1 MASARY
7 WRLVGLRTAGGGDLE
22 LFALHWYSAGTRSD
36 ASASL
41 TCSHTPA
48 SGALATLQGT
58 TPAQTVRFA
67 GADVASAGFWLQWDF
82 GAAVVIDGVRLGGV
96 DSARHLLRAQ
106 LEYRAADGRWLPALS
121 EALGD
126 WPFPGAGTL
135 DALREFDR
143 LAEQTTLLMR
153 FDDGMRD
160 LSFNAYTVGVNGAAT
175 LDASKAKSAPA
186 SLYLPGAAWLTPD
199 LACAPRGTEDWC
211 IEAWVNVPSYGSQ
224 VRQLWSQ
231 QLAGSYV
238 GLNFELRP
246 DGAMGLYVGSSSSN
260 QLYIYGT
267 TPIGTNVWRHV
278 AATRQGN
285 TFRLFQNGALAA
297 QGTLTLNYPNPISV
311 RIGREA
317 YVVTT
322 WDWVGNIDDL
332 RVTRGDARYTA
343 AFTPKS
349 WDFSPRGVQAV
360 SVSRLRTAAAA
371 EGYAPSCRSAGTVRS
386 ARDVEFGGLGRVFGT
401 TKAKGS
407 PNTPRKSRVRLLR
420 ERDGLLAREVWSD
433 PASGA
438 FEFTGVDA
446 GTRWV
451 VLAQDASG
459 AFWPAAASSF
469 DLEVLP

>member
-22 LFALHWYSAGTRSD
+22 LFALHWYSAGTRVD
-36 ASASL
+36 AGATL

-58 TPAQTVRFA
+58 SPAQTVRFA
-67 GADVASAGFWLQWDF
+67 AADVASGGFWLQWDF
-82 GAAVVIDGVRLGGV
+82 GAATVIDGVRLGGV
-96 DSARHLLRAQ
+96 DSARHPLRAQ

-126 WPFPGAGTL
+126 WLFPGAGTL

-153 FDDGMRD
+153 FDDGIRD
-160 LSFNAYTVGVNGAAT
+160 LSFNGYAVGVNGAAAV
-175 LDASKAKSAPA
+175 DASKARSAPA

-211 IEAWVNVPSYGSQ
+211 IEAWVNVASYGSQ

-231 QLAGSYV
+231 MHTAGYV
-238 GLNFELRP
+238 GFNFELRP
-246 DGAMGLYVGSSSSN
+246 DGAMGLYVGSSNSN

-297 QGTLTLNYPNPISV
+297 QGTLSLNYPAPISV
-311 RIGREA
+311 RAGREA
-317 YVVTT
+317 NTLTT

-349 WDFSPRGVQAV
+349 WDFNPRGVQAA
-360 SVSRLRTAAAA
+360 SVARLRTGAAA
-371 EGYAPSCRSAGTVRS
+371 ESYAPTCRSAGAARS
-386 ARDVEFGGLGRVFGT
+386 ARDVEFGGNGRVYGT
-401 TKAKGS
+401 TKAKGAPS
-407 PNTPRKSRVRLLR
+407 NTPTKSRVRLLR

-433 PASGA
+433 PATGA
-438 FEFTGVDA
+438 FEFRGIDLA
-446 GTRWV
+446 QRWI
-451 VLAQDASG
+451 VLAQDAAG
-459 AFWPAAASSF
+459 AFRPVAASQIEAEA
-469 DLEVLP
+469 L